1 MRAIAEWLAEPPR
14 GVAITRQA
22 VHQWVRARIRKLAK
36 LNRDFEGTGVSESL
50 QREALVSHALPIQPV
65 HELPLT
71 RPPPRQLSPSPPT
84 RKATDMTDFMV
95 SDADLSLAQNP
106 LLSKR

>member
-1 MRAIAEWLAEPPR
+1 MREIADWLAQPPR

-36 LNRDFEGTGVSESL
+36 LNRDFEGTGISESL
-50 QREALVSHALPIQPV
+50 QREPVVRDAPPLQPV
-65 HELPLT
+65 LELPPT
-71 RPPPRQLSPSPPT
+71 HPPPMKVSPSPPT

-95 SDADLSLAQNP
+95 SDADLSLALNP